1 MPPRPPLPD
10 ILGQTAQAADDVA
23 LALGGAP
30 EPAQVVTPFN
40 YDDLDPETRIIV
52 QQRTSEIKAIARQ
65 TAQGVLD
72 IGAKLAEVKDRLGHG
87 RFGYWLDQEF
97 GWSDRTARS
106 FMAAARSF
114 KTEII
119 SDLSIAPTALVMLAS
134 PSVPEAARQQALQ
147 LATNGLPVNTRQARQ
162 IINQHRPAPAPKPL
176 PAPPTLPTETPDP
189 YAAICDWLSRR
200 FPNDGQRR
208 FALLDLL
215 KNRAASQY
223 WPSIARLLPD
233 TGESDVMA
241 ALDAARADLDGSIAV
256 SPAPTRRISPPSRSL
271 GFFPARDDAP
281 LHLASAQPS
290 AEQRL
295 ETLRRRL
302 ADVLFLP
309 RSASDDELVEAVET
323 AVTAWRL
330 MEE

>member
-1 MPPRPPLPD
+1 MPPRLPLPD
-10 ILGQTAQAADDVA
+10 ILGQSTQATDDVA
-23 LALGGAP
+23 LAIGGAP
-30 EPAQVVTPFN
+30 EPAQIVTPFN

-52 QQRTSEIKAIARQ
+52 KQRTSEIKAIARQ

-134 PSVPEAARQQALQ
+134 PSVPEAARQQAIQ
-147 LATNGLPVNTRQARQ
+147 LATSGLPINTKQARQ
-162 IINQHRPAPAPKPL
+162 IIDQHRPAPAPKPA
-176 PAPPTLPTETPDP
+176 APPTLPTETPDP

-241 ALDAARADLDGSIAV
+241 ALDAARADLDGSV
-256 SPAPTRRISPPSRSL
+256 TPSTPAPRIVPPHTAST
-271 GFFPARDDAP
+271 PANRP
-281 LHLASAQPS
+281 PS
-290 AEQRL
+290 AEERL
-295 ETLRRRL
+295 ETLRQRL
-302 ADVLFLP
+302 ADILFLP

>member
-30 EPAQVVTPFN
+30 EPAQIITPFS
-40 YDDLDPETRIIV
+40 YEDLDPETRIVV

-72 IGAKLAEVKDRLGHG
+72 IGAKLTEVKDRLGHG
-87 RFGYWLDQEF
+87 RFGYWLDLEF

-114 KTEII
+114 KSEII

-134 PSVPEAARQQALQ
+134 PSVPEAARQEAIQQATSGQ
-147 LATNGLPVNTRQARQ
+147 PVTVKQARQ
-162 IINQHRPAPAPKPL
+162 IIDQHRPAPAPKAAAPL
-176 PAPPTLPTETPDP
+176 PPTEPTDP
-189 YAAICDWLSRR
+189 YTAIRTWLSGR
-200 FPNDGQRR
+200 FQNDGQRR

-215 KNRAASQY
+215 NSRAASQY

-233 TGESDVMA
+233 FDETDVLV
-241 ALDAARADLDGSIAV
+241 ALDAARADLDGNDAI

-271 GFFPARDDAP
+271 GFFPARDGAP
-281 LHLASAQPS
+281 LHLASTQPS

-295 ETLRRRL
+295 ETLRQRL
-302 ADVLFLP
+302 ADILFLP

-330 MEE
+330 TVE

>member
-1 MPPRPPLPD
+1 MPPRLPLPD

-309 RSASDDELVEAVET
+309 HSASDDELVEAVEI

>member
-23 LALGGAP
+23 LAMGGAP

-162 IINQHRPAPAPKPL
+162 IIDQHRPAPAPKP
-176 PAPPTLPTETPDP
+176 PAAPSVTPVESPDP
-189 YAAICDWLSRR
+189 YTAIRTWLSGR
-200 FPNDGQRR
+200 FQNDGQRR

-233 TGESDVMA
+233 TGESDVLV
-241 ALDAARADLDGSIAV
+241 ALDAARADLDGND
-256 SPAPTRRISPPSRSL
+256 APPTSTPRSGPSSRSL
-271 GFFPARDDAP
+271 GHTPAPAP
-281 LHLASAQPS
+281 RWES
-290 AEQRL
+290 AEERL
-295 ETLRRRL
+295 DELRRRL
-302 ADVLFLP
+302 ADILFLP
-309 RSASDDELVEAVET
+309 YSASDDQLVEAVET

-330 MEE
+330 MEER

>member
-1 MPPRPPLPD
+1 MPPRLPLPD

-30 EPAQVVTPFN
+30 EPAQIVTPFN

-147 LATNGLPVNTRQARQ
+147 LATNGIPVNPKQARQ
-162 IINQHRPAPAPKPL
+162 IIDQHRPAPAPKP
-176 PAPPTLPTETPDP
+176 PAAPSVTPVESPDP
-189 YAAICDWLSRR
+189 YTAIRTWLSGR
-200 FPNDGQRR
+200 FQNDGQRR

-215 KNRAASQY
+215 NSRAASQY

-233 TGESDVMA
+233 FDETDVLV
-241 ALDAARADLDGSIAV
+241 ALDAARADLDGNDAI

-271 GFFPARDDAP
+271 GFFPARDGAP
-281 LHLASAQPS
+281 LHLASTQPS

-295 ETLRRRL
+295 ETLRQRL
-302 ADVLFLP
+302 ADILFLP

-330 MEE
+330 TVE

>member
-134 PSVPEAARQQALQ
+134 PSVPEAARQQAIQ
-147 LATNGLPVNTRQARQ
+147 QAINGIPVNTKQARQ
-162 IINQHRPAPAPKPL
+162 IIDQHRPAPAPKP
-176 PAPPTLPTETPDP
+176 PAAPSVTPVESPDP
-189 YAAICDWLSRR
+189 YTAIRTWLSGR
-200 FPNDGQRR
+200 FQNDGQRR

-215 KNRAASQY
+215 NSRATSQY

-233 TGESDVMA
+233 FDETDVLV
-241 ALDAARADLDGSIAV
+241 ALDAARSDLDGDAAP
-256 SPAPTRRISPPSRSL
+256 PAPTPRS
-271 GFFPARDDAP
+271 GPPARSSGSTPAP
-281 LHLASAQPS
+281 APRWES
-290 AEQRL
+290 AEERL
-295 ETLRRRL
+295 EELRRRL
-302 ADVLFLP
+302 ADLLLLP
-309 RSASDDELVEAVET
+309 YSASDDELVEAVAT

-330 MEE
+330 IEER

>member
-1 MPPRPPLPD
+1 MPPRLPLPD
-10 ILGQTAQAADDVA
+10 ILGQSTQATDDVA
-23 LALGGAP
+23 LAMGGTP
-30 EPAQVVTPFN
+30 EPVQIVTPFN

-52 QQRTSEIKAIARQ
+52 KQRTSEIKAIARQ

-134 PSVPEAARQQALQ
+134 PSVPEAARQQAIQ
-147 LATNGLPVNTRQARQ
+147 IAANGLPVNTRQARQ
-162 IINQHRPAPAPKPL
+162 IIDQHRPAPAPKPP

-189 YAAICDWLSRR
+189 YTAIGDWLSRR

-223 WPSIARLLPD
+223 WPSISRLLPD
-233 TGESDVMA
+233 TGESDVLA

-271 GFFPARDDAP
+271 GFTPTPAPRP
-281 LHLASAQPS
+281 PS
-290 AEQRL
+290 AEERL
-295 ETLRRRL
+295 EALRRRL
-302 ADVLFLP
+302 ADILFLP
-309 RSASDDELVEAVET
+309 RNASDDELVEAVET

>member
-1 MPPRPPLPD
+1 MPPRPQFPD
-10 ILGQTAQAADDVA
+10 ILGQTAQVADDVA
-23 LALGGAP
+23 LAMGGAP
-30 EPAQVVTPFN
+30 EPAQIITPFS
-40 YDDLDPETRIIV
+40 YEDLDPETRIVV

-72 IGAKLAEVKDRLGHG
+72 IGAKLTEVKDRLGHG

-106 FMAAARSF
+106 FMAAARTF

-119 SDLSIAPTALVMLAS
+119 SDLTIAPTALVMLAS
-134 PSVPEAARQQALQ
+134 PSVPEAARQQAIQ

-162 IINQHRPAPAPKPL
+162 IIDQHRPAPAPRPAAPP
-176 PAPPTLPTETPDP
+176 PAPPTKPADP
-189 YAAICDWLSRR
+189 YTSISVWLSSR
-200 FPNDGQRR
+200 FSNDGQRR
-208 FALLDLL
+208 FALRDLL
-215 KNRAASQY
+215 NNRAASQY

-233 TGESDVMA
+233 VDEADVLVVLA
-241 ALDAARADLDGSIAV
+241 GCADLDGDAAP
-256 SPAPTRRISPPSRSL
+256 PAPMPRSGPPAHSPGST
-271 GFFPARDDAP
+271 PAPANRP
-281 LHLASAQPS
+281 PS
-290 AEQRL
+290 AEERL

-302 ADVLFLP
+302 ADILFLP